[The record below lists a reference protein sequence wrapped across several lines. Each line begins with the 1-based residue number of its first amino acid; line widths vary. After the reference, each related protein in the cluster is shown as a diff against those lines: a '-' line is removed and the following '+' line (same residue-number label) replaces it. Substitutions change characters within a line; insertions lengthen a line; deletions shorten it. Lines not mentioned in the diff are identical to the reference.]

1 MALTKHSVRLDDN
14 QTRIVAEL
22 AAECNVNK
30 AEVIRA
36 AFAVA
41 VHTLGEDGLRQAVE
55 AGNGDAAAPTAVDA
69 SELAPAAHSVDSE
82 GEASDQVDASEDDST
97 NEVQDDDDDEEGYGD
112 HVAHRPPTVEVV
124 ETHGLSRDNVENTL
138 ATIADIRRVIPA
150 AVTDF
155 NSSYGFTSQAK
166 NLLELQD
173 QLAFIE
179 SDLIKIRREVAKNA

>member
-22 AAECNVNK
+22 SAACNVNK

-41 VHTLGEDGLRQAVE
+41 LHTLGEDGLRKAVE
-55 AGNGDAAAPTAVDA
+55 DGNGDAVSPTAVDA
-69 SELAPAAHSVDSE
+69 SALSLDDSSADETRDASDASGESDDEDADSE
-82 GEASDQVDASEDDST
+82 Q
-97 NEVQDDDDDEEGYGD
+97 DEEGYSANGA
-112 HVAHRPPTVEVV
+112 AHPPTVEVV
-124 ETHGLSRDNVENTL
+124 QTHGLSYDNVENTL

-150 AVTDF
+150 AVSDF

-179 SDLIKIRREVAKNA
+179 SDLIKIRREVAKNTDA

>member
-69 SELAPAAHSVDSE
+69 SELAPAVQSTDSE
-82 GEASDQVDASEDDST
+82 AEASDQADVPEDDST
-97 NEVQDDDDDEEGYGD
+97 DDVQDDDEEEYDDYA
-112 HVAHRPPTVEVV
+112 AHHPPTIEVV

-179 SDLIKIRREVAKNA
+179 SDLIKIRREIAKNA

>member
-69 SELAPAAHSVDSE
+69 SELAPAAHSADSE
-82 GEASDQVDASEDDST
+82 DEASDQADASEDDST
-97 NEVQDDDDDEEGYGD
+97 NDARDDDDEEEYD
-112 HVAHRPPTVEVV
+112 DYVAHRPPTVEVV

>member
-55 AGNGDAAAPTAVDA
+55 AGNGDAASPTAVDA
-69 SELAPAAHSVDSE
+69 SEFAPAAHNADSE
-82 GEASDQVDASEDDST
+82 GEASDQEEVAEDDSA
-97 NEVQDDDDDEEGYGD
+97 NEVQDDDDEEEYDD
-112 HVAHRPPTVEVV
+112 HVVHRPPTVEVV

>member
-22 AAECNVNK
+22 SAACNVNK

-41 VHTLGEDGLRQAVE
+41 LHTLGEDGLRKAVE
-55 AGNGDAAAPTAVDA
+55 DGNGDAASPTAVDA
-69 SELAPAAHSVDSE
+69 SALSLDGSGADETRDASDASGESDDEDADSE
-82 GEASDQVDASEDDST
+82 Q
-97 NEVQDDDDDEEGYGD
+97 DEEGYSTGGA
-112 HVAHRPPTVEVV
+112 AHPPTIEVV
-124 ETHGLSRDNVENTL
+124 QTHGLSYDNVENTL

-150 AVTDF
+150 AVSDF

-179 SDLIKIRREVAKNA
+179 SDLIKIRREVAKNTDA